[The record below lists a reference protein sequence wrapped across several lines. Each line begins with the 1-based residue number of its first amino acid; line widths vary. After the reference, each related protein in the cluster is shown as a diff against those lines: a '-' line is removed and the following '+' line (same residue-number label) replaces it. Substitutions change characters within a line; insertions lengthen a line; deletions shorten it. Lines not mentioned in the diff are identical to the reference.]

1 MKKKVMAGFM
11 AGMMALGAM
20 AGTVYADVTDYS
32 DAVPAEVKGTDDVS
46 VLEDEYTAKE
56 KYKVG
61 FALES
66 MDVAVWNTMSE
77 GMADEAEKIGV
88 EYTCMVA
95 NNDVAAQ
102 VANVENMIAQGYD
115 AIIIHAFDKQ
125 AFATVVNEAIEKG
138 IVICAYDDN
147 IIDPSTGEACLYPLS
162 FLCDTIRLDIV

>member
-102 VANVENMIAQGYD
+102 VANVENMIARRIIEGDVHEGTVMTVD
-115 AIIIHAFDKQ
+115 A
-125 AFATVVNEAIEKG
+125 NENG
-138 IVICAYDDN
+138 
-147 IIDPSTGEACLYPLS
+147 LYLK
-162 FLCDTIRLDIV
+162 